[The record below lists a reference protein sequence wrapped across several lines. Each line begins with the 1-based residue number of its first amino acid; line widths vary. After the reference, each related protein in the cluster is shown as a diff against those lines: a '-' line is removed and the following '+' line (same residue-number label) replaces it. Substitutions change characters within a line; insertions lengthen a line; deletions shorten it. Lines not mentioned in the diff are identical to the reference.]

1 MCEMVHILMKQLH
14 SMGHDGVVVV
24 VVVVVLF
31 MFFPSL
37 RVKL

>member
-1 MCEMVHILMKQLH
+1 MCEMVHIFMKQLH

-24 VVVVVLF
+24 VVLF
-31 MFFPSL
+31 MFFSSL